1 MENIIEYC
9 GIICSDCPVLLA
21 TQKIDN
27 TERRCVAEILTK
39 QHEEEFKPEDI
50 SCDGRTSDSKRTFA
64 YCGACGIRKSGIDK
78 EVKNCAYCSEYPCE

>member
-27 TERRCVAEILTK
+27 MERRCVAEVLTK
-39 QHEEEFKPEDI
+39 QHGEEFKPEDTAMAAPATA
-50 SCDGRTSDSKRTFA
+50 SA
-64 YCGACGIRKSGIDK
+64 LLPYCGACGIRKSGIDK